1 MFEEPSM
8 EEPLLSDEETNA
20 LLDAMREEETRGEVE
35 AKKTDLGSPEGP
47 MRDALG
53 RADAA
58 AIQLGRAARTQL
70 LKQTARGMDVE
81 LLPAEIVPRDVL
93 ASSIDPNALMFT
105 LRSRGEQLG
114 VVALDS
120 NLGRA
125 VLERCM
131 GAPETNGEGAA
142 PTGKLSELD
151 RRILKPF
158 PAAVVAALGETFLRG
173 RPLELD
179 AHDDADD
186 GGVRFE
192 PMLRLGLR
200 FSSGGQRAGELL
212 LALTAAAVTSACPK
226 QQAAR
231 EALQKKK
238 AAAPRARDLIVE
250 KLSAAEV
257 DIVAV
262 LGRAPS
268 SVRDLL
274 ALRTGD
280 VLRLHGAPGDP
291 VALCIDDVLLGHGN
305 PVVHKGDLAIEV
317 TSREQKGRQES

>member
-8 EEPLLSDEETNA
+8 EEPLLSDEETSA

-93 ASSIDPNALMFT
+93 TSSIDPHALLFT
-105 LRSRGEQLG
+105 LRSRGEALG

-120 NLGRA
+120 NLGRS

-131 GAPETNGEGAA
+131 GAPESNGEAA
-142 PTGKLSELD
+142 PGGALSELD
-151 RRILKPF
+151 RRILRPF
-158 PAAVVAALGETFLRG
+158 PAAVVEALGETFLRG
-173 RPLELD
+173 RPLTLED
-179 AHDDADD
+179 HDDADD

-200 FSSGGQRAGELL
+200 FSNGGQRAGELL

-238 AAAPRARDLIVE
+238 EEAPRAKDLLVE
-250 KLSAAEV
+250 KIAGAEV
-257 DIVAV
+257 DLIAV
-262 LGRAPS
+262 LGRARS

-274 ALRTGD
+274 ALQTGD
-280 VLRLHGAPGDP
+280 VLRLSGAPGDP
-291 VALCIDDVLLGHGN
+291 VALCIEDVVLGYGN

-317 TSREQKGRQES
+317 TSRESKGRQTS